1 MAVTVRRAACHVG
14 RIAGGTL
21 LKMSIPEEYSQWIN
35 GRFQTMRATAWNQK
49 TIEEFHAKKG
59 LGVGMWGDHVV
70 LMTAKG
76 AKSGDLITTPL
87 VCGRDG
93 KDCVVV
99 ASKGGAPT
107 DPTWFRNIKTNPE
120 VELELPTDGG
130 TEKFKARAHVVDDR
144 AEHDRLYAAMT
155 RIWPSFSDYESR
167 TDPLTPA
174 VGLER
179 QRS

>member
-1 MAVTVRRAACHVG
+1 
-14 RIAGGTL
+14 
-21 LKMSIPEEYSQWIN
+21 
-35 GRFQTMRATAWNQK
+35 MRATAWNQK

-59 LGVGMWGDHVV
+59 RGVGMWGDHVV

-93 KDCVVV
+93 KDCIVV

-130 TEKFKARAHVVDDR
+130 TEKFKARARVVDDR
-144 AEHDRLYAAMT
+144 AERDRLYAEMT
-155 RIWPSFSDYESR
+155 KIWPSFADYQRR
-167 TDPLTPA
+167 TDRLIP
-174 VGLER
+174 VVRLER